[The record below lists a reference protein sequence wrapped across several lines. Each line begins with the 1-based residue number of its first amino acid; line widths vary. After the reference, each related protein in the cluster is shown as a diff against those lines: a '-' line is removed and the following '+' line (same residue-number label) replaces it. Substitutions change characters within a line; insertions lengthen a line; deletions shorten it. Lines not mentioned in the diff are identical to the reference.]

1 MNYSELTAPVE
12 KNSVIGEAVYY
23 YDGERIGAI
32 PIRAAET
39 EKTTSLRKQRMGS
52 TPRGSGLSTEMSG
65 LRSPDY
71 DRTEITRKKCERNR

>member
-1 MNYSELTAPVE
+1 MDINVGDVL
-12 KNSVIGEAVYY
+12 KL
-23 YDGERIGAI
+23 
-32 PIRAAET
+32 
-39 EKTTSLRKQRMGS
+39 KKQRRNRIIASLLGIAILVWGMGS